1 MAAGNTVDRR
11 GMEFPDGKRYTF
23 CIREELR
30 MKRAAALILLI
41 LIAAIP
47 LVAEDL
53 LVEYVEGTL
62 EIKEGSSWA
71 ELYIGDMVPENSTI
85 RLSDNGFA
93 ELSTR
98 TVTVTLS
105 DDGTY
110 DTRSLLRSGQKVA
123 SWDIGGVVNSKLSK
137 LVNPAQQGETA
148 AMGVRGEA
156 KPQDEL
162 TWVEEGGEFMEKGK
176 QLLLDGLFE
185 EAIGVFKDGADWALT
200 EEERSEYLFYTAY
213 AHSLKGDNALALIIL
228 EDMQLDSNAAIFTDY
243 VLLKG
248 KLLIENLAFADAL
261 DLFSE
266 YLKHPDMGETTQVVY
281 FLSAVCQ
288 QGLDNKTQAQKFLQ
302 DAVKIDASSEYGKAA
317 QRMMGKL

>member
-1 MAAGNTVDRR
+1 
-11 GMEFPDGKRYTF
+11 
-23 CIREELR
+23 
-30 MKRAAALILLI
+30 MKRTVTTILLI
-41 LIAAIP
+41 LIAAFP
-47 LVAEDL
+47 LISEDL

-62 EIKEGSSWA
+62 EVKEGSNWY
-71 ELYIGDMVPENSTI
+71 ELYIGDMVPENSVI

-98 TVTVTLS
+98 NVTVTLS

-110 DTRSLLRSGQKVA
+110 NTQSLLRSGQKVA

-137 LVNPAQQGETA
+137 LLGPGQQGETA
-148 AMGVRGEA
+148 VMGVRGA
-156 KPQDEL
+156 AADQGEL
-162 TWVEEGGEFMEKGK
+162 TWVEEGGEYMEKGK
-176 QLLLDGLFE
+176 QLLVDGLFD
-185 EAIGVFKDGADWALT
+185 EAIVAFKEGADWALT
-200 EEERSEYLFYTAY
+200 EDERSEYLFYAAY
-213 AHSLKGDNALALIIL
+213 AHSLKGDNALALIML
-228 EDMQLDSNAAIFTDY
+228 EDMALSSSSAIFTDY

-288 QGLDNKTQAQKFLQ
+288 QGLDNKSQAEKFLQ
-302 DAVKIDASSEYGKAA
+302 DAIKINASSEYGRAA
-317 QRMMGKL
+317 QRMMGSL